1 MGRGP
6 AAAVDALSAAVGAQP
21 GRADLWSEL
30 ATALVAAGRGPEA
43 WDAAVRAVELA
54 PRSAASHRAI
64 GSVAAA
70 LGDTAQADAAYRHAA
85 RLDPAGAPDSGGG
98 RHDAAYGQ
106 AGVLDPGGPPDSGG
120 GRHDAAYGPA
130 ALLDPAGAP
139 DSGGGRHDA
148 AYGPAALLDPG
159 GATAAGGGRHD
170 AAYGQAG
177 VLDPGGPPDSGGGR
191 HASDR
196 ADALAAWMADQIA
209 GAGRAAPGAAVPEA
223 NGSRHAAPDDSP
235 SGRHGVPAQ
244 PGGDPGRPLAP
255 RPPTGRRRAPEDTES
270 APQPSGGRR
279 RAPEDGPPTATWMTA
294 PAAAAD
300 GGPPTAVWPVGT
312 AAASG
317 GAVADVRRPAAAGL
331 PGWLGPS
338 APRDRAAPTGAT
350 RISDPEAWR
359 RGLIR
364 VVRIEWLVGIACFLG
379 LAYARTAPY
388 TAGLLAGALVVVGAY
403 GRVRWRP
410 LVRLRPP
417 EPDRIPTYASVAGV
431 ATSVVIIPAAMAGAL
446 TLARLAAA
454 AAVTSATV
462 AAVLLAR
469 LVGRDVTP

>member
-6 AAAVDALSAAVGAQP
+6 AAAVDALSAAVGAEP

-85 RLDPAGAPDSGGG
+85 R
-98 RHDAAYGQ
+98 
-106 AGVLDPGGPPDSGG
+106 
-120 GRHDAAYGPA
+120 
-130 ALLDPAGAP
+130 LDPAGAP

-446 TLARLAAA
+446 TLARFAAA

>member
-106 AGVLDPGGPPDSGG
+106 AGVLDPGGP
-120 GRHDAAYGPA
+120 
-130 ALLDPAGAP
+130 P

>member
-85 RLDPAGAPDSGGG
+85 RLDPAGAPDS
-98 RHDAAYGQ
+98 
-106 AGVLDPGGPPDSGG
+106 
-120 GRHDAAYGPA
+120 
-130 ALLDPAGAP
+130 
-139 DSGGGRHDA
+139 
-148 AYGPAALLDPG
+148 
-159 GATAAGGGRHD
+159 GGGRHD

>member
-1 MGRGP
+1 MERGP
-6 AAAVDALSAAVGAQP
+6 AATVDALSAAVGAEP

-30 ATALVAAGRGPEA
+30 ATALVAAGRAPEA

-85 RLDPAGAPDSGGG
+85 RLDPAGTTDSNG
-98 RHDAAYGQ
+98 RADAAYGQ
-106 AGVLDPGGPPDSGG
+106 A
-120 GRHDAAYGPA
+120 
-130 ALLDPAGAP
+130 AP
-139 DSGGGRHDA
+139 
-148 AYGPAALLDPG
+148 LDPG
-159 GATAAGGGRHD
+159 GAR
-170 AAYGQAG
+170 
-177 VLDPGGPPDSGGGR
+177 DSGGGR

-209 GAGRAAPGAAVPEA
+209 RAGGRAAEPAVPEVD
-223 NGSRHAAPDDSP
+223 GSRHAAPDDSP
-235 SGRHGVPAQ
+235 SGRHGVPSP
-244 PGGDPGRPLAP
+244 PGGDPGWPLAP
-255 RPPTGRRRAPEDTES
+255 RPATGRRRAPEDTEA

-279 RAPEDGPPTATWMTA
+279 RAPEDGPPIATWMTA
-294 PAAAAD
+294 PAPAAA

-312 AAASG
+312 AATGG

-338 APRDRAAPTGAT
+338 APRDSAAPTAAT
-350 RISDPEAWR
+350 RIADPETWR

-410 LVRLRPP
+410 LARLRPP
-417 EPDRIPTYASVAGV
+417 EPDRIPTYAAVAAV
-431 ATSVVIIPAAMAGAL
+431 ATAVVIIPAAMAGAL

-469 LVGRDVTP
+469 LVGRDLTS

>member
-106 AGVLDPGGPPDSGG
+106 AGVLDPGGPP
-120 GRHDAAYGPA
+120 
-130 ALLDPAGAP
+130 
-139 DSGGGRHDA
+139 
-148 AYGPAALLDPG
+148 
-159 GATAAGGGRHD
+159 AAGGGRHD

>member
-6 AAAVDALSAAVGAQP
+6 AAAVDALSAAVGAEP

-30 ATALVAAGRGPEA
+30 ATALVAAGRAPEA

-70 LGDTAQADAAYRHAA
+70 LGDTAQAEAAYRHAA
-85 RLDPAGAPDSGGG
+85 SLDPGGAPDSGGG
-98 RHDAAYGQ
+98 RQDAVYGQ
-106 AGVLDPGGPPDSGG
+106 AG
-120 GRHDAAYGPA
+120 
-130 ALLDPAGAP
+130 
-139 DSGGGRHDA
+139 
-148 AYGPAALLDPG
+148 LLDPG
-159 GATAAGGGRHD
+159 GAPASA
-170 AAYGQAG
+170 
-177 VLDPGGPPDSGGGR
+177 GGR

-196 ADALAAWMADQIA
+196 ADALAAWMASQIP
-209 GAGRAAPGAAVPEA
+209 GGGRRAPDPAASEANGSRHRAPDPAVLEANGSRHRAPDPAVPEA

-235 SGRHGVPAQ
+235 SGRHGVPSP
-244 PGGDPGRPLAP
+244 PGGDPGWPLAP
-255 RPPTGRRRAPEDTES
+255 RPATGRRRAPEETES

-294 PAAAAD
+294 PAPAPD
-300 GGPPTAVWPVGT
+300 GGPATAVWPVGA

-317 GAVADVRRPAAAGL
+317 GAVGDVRRPAAAGL
-331 PGWLGPS
+331 PGWLGRS
-338 APRDRAAPTGAT
+338 GPRDRAASTGAS
-350 RISDPEAWR
+350 RIADPAAWR

-410 LVRLRPP
+410 LARLRPP
-417 EPDRIPTYASVAGV
+417 EPDRIPTYAAVAAV
-431 ATSVVIIPAAMAGAL
+431 ATAVVIIPAAMAGAL
-446 TLARLAAA
+446 TLARLGAA

-469 LVGRDVTP
+469 LVGRDVTS

>member
-70 LGDTAQADAAYRHAA
+70 LGDTAQAEAAYRH
-85 RLDPAGAPDSGGG
+85 
-98 RHDAAYGQ
+98 
-106 AGVLDPGGPPDSGG
+106 
-120 GRHDAAYGPA
+120 
-130 ALLDPAGAP
+130 
-139 DSGGGRHDA
+139 
-148 AYGPAALLDPG
+148 AALLDPG
-159 GATAAGGGRHD
+159 GAPGSGGGRAD
-170 AAYGQAG
+170 AAHGQAAL
-177 VLDPGGPPDSGGGR
+177 LDPGGAPGSGGGR

-209 GAGRAAPGAAVPEA
+209 GGGRRAPDPAAPEA
-223 NGSRHAAPDDSP
+223 NGSRRRAPEPAVPEANASRHASPEDRP
-235 SGRHGVPAQ
+235 SGRHGVPSP
-244 PGGDPGRPLAP
+244 PGGDSAWSLAP
-255 RPPTGRRRAPEDTES
+255 QPATGRRRAPEDTES
-270 APQPSGGRR
+270 SPQPSGGRR

-294 PAAAAD
+294 PASAAD
-300 GGPPTAVWPVGT
+300 GGPATAVWPVGT

-317 GAVADVRRPAAAGL
+317 GAVGDVRRPATAGL

-338 APRDRAAPTGAT
+338 GRRDRAATGAT
-350 RISDPEAWR
+350 RIADPTTWR

-388 TAGLLAGALVVVGAY
+388 TAGMLAGALVVVGAY

-410 LVRLRPP
+410 LARLRPP
-417 EPDRIPTYASVAGV
+417 EPDRIPTYAAVAAV
-431 ATSVVIIPAAMAGAL
+431 ATAVVIIPAAMAGAL
-446 TLARLAAA
+446 TLARLAAV

-469 LVGRDVTP
+469 LVGRDVTF

>member
-6 AAAVDALSAAVGAQP
+6 VAAVDALSAAVGAQP

-85 RLDPAGAPDSGGG
+85 RLDPAGA
-98 RHDAAYGQ
+98 
-106 AGVLDPGGPPDSGG
+106 
-120 GRHDAAYGPA
+120 
-130 ALLDPAGAP
+130 
-139 DSGGGRHDA
+139 
-148 AYGPAALLDPG
+148 
-159 GATAAGGGRHD
+159 
-170 AAYGQAG
+170 
-177 VLDPGGPPDSGGGR
+177 PDSGGGR

>member
-120 GRHDAAYGPA
+120 GRH
-130 ALLDPAGAP
+130 
-139 DSGGGRHDA
+139 
-148 AYGPAALLDPG
+148 
-159 GATAAGGGRHD
+159 
-170 AAYGQAG
+170 
-177 VLDPGGPPDSGGGR
+177 
-191 HASDR
+191 ASDR
-196 ADALAAWMADQIA
+196 ADALAAWMADQVA

>member
-148 AYGPAALLDPG
+148 AYG
-159 GATAAGGGRHD
+159 
-170 AAYGQAG
+170 QAG

-235 SGRHGVPAQ
+235 SGRHGVPSQ

>member
-120 GRHDAAYGPA
+120 GRH
-130 ALLDPAGAP
+130 
-139 DSGGGRHDA
+139 
-148 AYGPAALLDPG
+148 
-159 GATAAGGGRHD
+159 
-170 AAYGQAG
+170 
-177 VLDPGGPPDSGGGR
+177 
-191 HASDR
+191 ASDR

-235 SGRHGVPAQ
+235 SGRHGVPSQ

>member
-30 ATALVAAGRGPEA
+30 ATALVAAGRAPEA

-170 AAYGQAG
+170 AAYGPAG

-235 SGRHGVPAQ
+235 SGRHGVPSQ

>member
-85 RLDPAGAPDSGGG
+85 R
-98 RHDAAYGQ
+98 
-106 AGVLDPGGPPDSGG
+106 
-120 GRHDAAYGPA
+120 
-130 ALLDPAGAP
+130 LDPAGAP

-317 GAVADVRRPAAAGL
+317 GAVGDVRRPAAAGL

-338 APRDRAAPTGAT
+338 GRRDRAAPTGAT
-350 RISDPEAWR
+350 RVADPTAWR